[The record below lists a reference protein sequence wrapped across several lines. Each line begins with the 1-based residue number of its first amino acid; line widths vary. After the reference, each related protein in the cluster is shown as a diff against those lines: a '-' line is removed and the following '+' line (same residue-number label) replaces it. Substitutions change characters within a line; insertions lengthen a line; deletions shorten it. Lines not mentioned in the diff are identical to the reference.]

1 MGVTGVR
8 SEIKTDIGK
17 MVQSIK
23 EVTDVPCAVGFGI
36 NNPKQVREISEVA
49 DGVIVGSA
57 IVKIIEKN
65 GENAKEEL
73 FKYVSEMK
81 HAIE

>member
-1 MGVTGVR
+1 MGVTGAR
-8 SEIKTDIGK
+8 SEINTDIGN

-23 EVTDVPCAVGFGI
+23 EVTNAPCAVDFGI
-36 NNPKQVREISEVA
+36 NNTNKAREISEVA

-57 IVKIIEKN
+57 IVKIIENN
-65 GENAKEEL
+65 GENTKEEL
-73 FKYVSEMK
+73 FKYVSDMK